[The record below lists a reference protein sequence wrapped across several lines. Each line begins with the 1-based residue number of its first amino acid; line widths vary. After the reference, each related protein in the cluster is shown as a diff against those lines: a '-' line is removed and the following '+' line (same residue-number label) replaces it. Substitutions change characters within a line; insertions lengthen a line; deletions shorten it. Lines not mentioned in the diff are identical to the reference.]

1 MADIRWRRA
10 YPCRRIDLFRAK
22 LNRQQ
27 TLTEKELTPVTWIDV
42 PMPVSYASKKLV
54 EQLRVLEPF
63 GKGNEKPVF
72 ADRKLTVRSANMIGK
87 NKNVLKMQCQLES
100 EHGKLVT
107 AIRFKLDGQE
117 IPEVGR
123 KISMVYYP
131 DINEFRG
138 NQTLQFIVQEWCYT
152 T

>member
-1 MADIRWRRA
+1 M
-10 YPCRRIDLFRAK
+10 
-22 LNRQQ
+22 
-27 TLTEKELTPVTWIDV
+27 TEKELTPVTWIDV

-72 ADRKLTVRSANMIGK
+72 ADRKLTVRSTNMIGK
-87 NKNVLKMQCQLES
+87 NKNVLKMQLEDTRGHVVDAIQFKV
-100 EHGKLVT
+100 EEEDMPLRGK
-107 AIRFKLDGQE
+107 E
-117 IPEVGR
+117 IS
-123 KISMVYYP
+123 IVYYP